1 MPFHFNTLRNSTL
14 LAANVQV
21 GVTEADLVKRHS
33 VLYQQSDTGVEVS
46 DISVEDK
53 ILLRLSGYTSFQLP

>member
-14 LAANVQV
+14 SAANVQV